1 MAYCTLFCVLHTIQC
16 TSHHMAY
23 CTLHSTLYTAH
34 YNIPGDL
41 TQAKTTPHSSS
52 LFLQT
57 RDVQLSQKCILF
69 SVLIII
75 QYVKRRVVCSAPYSL
90 QYSILNTLKNLYL
103 NFFGGEQLKISPLRI
118 TLTVGHCTAHYMAF
132 CTLYGVLL
140 TTQHTV
146 PCTAHYSLHTARY
159 LQT

>member
-1 MAYCTLFCVLHTIQC
+1 MDKCKIHGILQTKHHTIHCNILLWSFSANTEVYSEYMAYCTLFCVLHTIQC
-16 TSHHMAY
+16 TSNHMAY

-57 RDVQLSQKCILF
+57 RDVQLSQKCTVF

-90 QYSILNTLKNLYL
+90 QYSVLNTLKNFYL
-103 NFFGGEQLKISPLRI
+103 NNLGGEQLKKI
-118 TLTVGHCTAHYMAF
+118 TP
-132 CTLYGVLL
+132 
-140 TTQHTV
+140 QNN
-146 PCTAHYSLHTARY
+146 
-159 LQT
+159 